1 MHGLIGAIDGLN
13 ERVGRWVS
21 WLTLLMVLLQFA
33 IVLFRYVFGIG
44 WIAAQEAIVYMH
56 AAVFLGLAGYT
67 LRHDGHV
74 RVDIYYGS
82 ASPRAKARVDL
93 FGSLCLLLPMSTA
106 IFVLAFP
113 YVMSS
118 WRVLEGSPEGQNGIP
133 GVFLL
138 KSMIL
143 AFALLVALQ
152 GLSLA
157 VKSWMVLTGKTPPPN
172 EAEAGGQG
180 V

>member
-1 MHGLIGAIDGLN
+1 MQGFISAVDGLN

-21 WLTLLMVLLQFA
+21 WLTLAMVLLQFA
-33 IVLFRYVFGIG
+33 IVLFRYFFGIG

-74 RVDIYYGS
+74 RVDIFYGS
-82 ASPRAKARVDL
+82 ATPRGKARVDL
-93 FGSLCLLLPMSTA
+93 FGSLFLLLPMAIA
-106 IFVLAFP
+106 IFVLAWP

-118 WRVLEGSPEGQNGIP
+118 WRVLEGSPEGGNGIP
-133 GVFLL
+133 AVFLL
-138 KSMIL
+138 KTMIL
-143 AFALLVALQ
+143 VFAVLVGLQ
-152 GLSLA
+152 GLSLIARSWA
-157 VKSWMVLTGKTPPPN
+157 VLSGKTPLP
-172 EAEAGGQG
+172 EDADAGGHG

>member
-1 MHGLIGAIDGLN
+1 
-13 ERVGRWVS
+13 
-21 WLTLLMVLLQFA
+21 
-33 IVLFRYVFGIG
+33 
-44 WIAAQEAIVYMH
+44 
-56 AAVFLGLAGYT
+56 
-67 LRHDGHV
+67 V

-82 ASPRAKARVDL
+82 ATPRGKARVDL
-93 FGSLCLLLPMSTA
+93 FGSLRLLLPMSTA

-113 YVMSS
+113 YVTSS

-138 KSMIL
+138 KTMIL
-143 AFALLVALQ
+143 AFAVLVGLQ

-157 VKSWMVLTGKTPPPN
+157 VKSWMVLTGRTPPPT
-172 EAEAGGQG
+172 EAEAGGQ